1 MRSVLWE
8 ESRDIGDKWS
18 NPWCIAGYFN
28 VGWFPSE
35 RIRDIRFTPTMGK
48 FSDLID
54 ERHLIVLPL
63 GEKFLPDLIIMRNP
77 PDLDRSFLVST
88 DWEEQ
93 FEKSIQSIL
102 TQNCVR
108 LLFHPFRRWRSQT
121 WQRSVQFKTCDS
133 KLKDFGKRWSFGGKL
148 SVWHLAMF

>member
-28 VGWFPSE
+28 VVWFPSE
-35 RIRDIRFTPTMGK
+35 RIRDIRFTPTMGE
-48 FSDLID
+48 FSDFID

-63 GEKFLPDLIIMRNP
+63 GEKFLPDLINMRNP
-77 PDLDRSFLVST
+77 PDLDWSFLVST

-102 TQNCVR
+102 TQAVSDNCSI
-108 LLFHPFRRWRSQT
+108 LLDGGALKRGKGPFNLKHVVQNWRISGKGEALGENY
-121 WQRSVQFKTCDS
+121 QFDT
-133 KLKDFGKRWSFGGKL
+133 
-148 SVWHLAMF
+148 

>member
-1 MRSVLWE
+1 MKSVLWE

-28 VGWFPSE
+28 VLWFPSE
-35 RIRDIRFTPTMGK
+35 RIRDVRFTPTMGE
-48 FSDLID
+48 FLDLID

-63 GEKFLPDLIIMRNP
+63 GEKFFPDLIIMRNP
-77 PDLDRSFLVST
+77 PDLDWYFLVST

-102 TQNCVR
+102 TQAVSNYCSIR
-108 LLFHPFRRWRSQT
+108 LDCGALKRGKGPFNLKHVVQSWRISGI
-121 WQRSVQFKTCDS
+121 SGKGEALGEDYQFDT
-133 KLKDFGKRWSFGGKL
+133 
-148 SVWHLAMF
+148 